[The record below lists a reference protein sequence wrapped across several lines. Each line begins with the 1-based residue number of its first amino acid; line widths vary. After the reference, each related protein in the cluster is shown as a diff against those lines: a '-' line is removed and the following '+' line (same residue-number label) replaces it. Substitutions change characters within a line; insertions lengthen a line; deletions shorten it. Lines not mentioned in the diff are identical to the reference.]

1 MIDDREKKTILLV
14 AALASFLVPFT
25 GSSITVALPAIAAQ
39 FHADAVTL
47 GWITSAYIISAAVF
61 IVPFGRY
68 ADIIGRRKVFLAGVL
83 IYTIASLACAF
94 APGDG
99 LLIAARFVQ
108 GIGGAM
114 LFATSLAI
122 VTQVYGPGERGAAL
136 GIIIATVYAGLSLGP
151 FLGGLLTDHFG
162 WPSIFLINVP
172 LGLLTIAL
180 TLQGVRHEWADAAG
194 EMFDRCGAVIYGIM
208 LFCLIYGMLL
218 LPDSTG
224 VAWIVVALVA
234 GVAFAGWERKSSS
247 PLIDLSVFADNRTF
261 VFSNIAAMINY
272 GATFGVG
279 VLLSLYLQYI
289 QGFSAESAGLIL
301 VAQPVVQMIFS
312 PIAGRLSDRVEPR
325 IVSTAGMALTTLG
338 LSFFIFLTP
347 VTPLWVIVASLMVL
361 GLGYGLFS
369 SPNTNAIMSSV
380 QQKHLSIASGMNATM
395 RSFGQLISMAIAMFC
410 FTVFIGGE
418 TITPAIYPSLMTSV
432 TVAFIVFTV
441 LCLAG
446 VAASYV
452 RGTIHSDDA

>member
-1 MIDDREKKTILLV
+1 
-14 AALASFLVPFT
+14 
-25 GSSITVALPAIAAQ
+25 
-39 FHADAVTL
+39 
-47 GWITSAYIISAAVF
+47 
-61 IVPFGRY
+61 
-68 ADIIGRRKVFLAGVL
+68 
-83 IYTIASLACAF
+83 
-94 APGDG
+94 
-99 LLIAARFVQ
+99 
-108 GIGGAM
+108 
-114 LFATSLAI
+114 
-122 VTQVYGPGERGAAL
+122 
-136 GIIIATVYAGLSLGP
+136 
-151 FLGGLLTDHFG
+151 
-162 WPSIFLINVP
+162 
-172 LGLLTIAL
+172 
-180 TLQGVRHEWADAAG
+180 
-194 EMFDRCGAVIYGIM
+194 
-208 LFCLIYGMLL
+208 MLL

-380 QQKHLSIASGMNATM
+380 QQKHHSIASGMNATM